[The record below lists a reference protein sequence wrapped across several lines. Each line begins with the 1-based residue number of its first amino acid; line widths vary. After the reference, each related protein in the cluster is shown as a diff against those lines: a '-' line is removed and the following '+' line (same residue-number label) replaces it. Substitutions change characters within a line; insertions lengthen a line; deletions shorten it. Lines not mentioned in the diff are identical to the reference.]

1 MADEKKKVQAG
12 RVVAMD
18 YTLHVDGE
26 KIDSSEGR
34 EPLEY
39 LHGAGNIIPGLEREM
54 AGMEVGESK
63 QVVVS
68 PADGYGESD
77 PNAFIEIP
85 RSEFPQDIPLE
96 VGLELQVQDPS
107 GNPMYAR
114 IDAITDESVRLD
126 FNHPLA
132 GKELHFS
139 VKIVG
144 LREPTEEELDHGHV
158 HSGGDHE
165 H

>member
-1 MADEKKKVQAG
+1 MADANNKVQAG

-39 LHGAGNIIPGLEREM
+39 LQGAGNIIPGLEREIT
-54 AGMEVGESK
+54 GMEVGESK

-77 PNAFIEIP
+77 PEAFIEVP
-85 RSEFPQDIPLE
+85 RSEFPSDIPLE
-96 VGLELQVQDPS
+96 LGLELQVQDPS

-139 VKIVG
+139 VQIVG
-144 LREPTEEELDHGHV
+144 LREPTDEELDHGHV
-158 HSGGDHE
+158 HSDDEHE

>member
-1 MADEKKKVQAG
+1 MADTNNKVQAG

-39 LHGAGNIIPGLEREM
+39 LQGAGNIIPGLEREIT
-54 AGMEVGESK
+54 GMEVGESK
-63 QVVVS
+63 KVVVS

-77 PNAFIEIP
+77 PEAFIEVP
-85 RSEFPQDIPLE
+85 RSEFPSDIPLE
-96 VGLELQVQDPS
+96 LGLELQVQDPS

-139 VKIVG
+139 VHIVG
-144 LREPTEEELDHGHV
+144 LREPTDEELDHGHV
-158 HSGGDHE
+158 HSDDDHE

>member
-77 PNAFIEIP
+77 PDAFIEIP

-96 VGLELQVQDPS
+96 LGLELQVQDPS

-158 HSGGDHE
+158 HSGDDHE

>member
-77 PNAFIEIP
+77 PDAFIEIP
-85 RSEFPQDIPLE
+85 RSEFPRDIPLE
-96 VGLELQVQDPS
+96 LGLELQVQDPS

-158 HSGGDHE
+158 HSGDEHE

>member
-1 MADEKKKVQAG
+1 MSDEKKKVQAG

-54 AGMEVGESK
+54 AGMEIGESK

-77 PNAFIEIP
+77 PDAFIEIP

-96 VGLELQVQDPS
+96 LGLELQVQDPS

-132 GKELHFS
+132 GKELHFN

-158 HSGGDHE
+158 HSGDDHE